1 MYVVERE
8 EANPAHLYIEV
19 LLYFIVKF
27 IVNFHLRSLLLSL
40 ILPLSYTLLEVK
52 LARLPLLLFYMTNVV
67 PQQPLLL

>member
-1 MYVVERE
+1 MINTMVPKSLCFSVTRLSLTMYVVERE

-40 ILPLSYTLLEVK
+40 ILPLS
-52 LARLPLLLFYMTNVV
+52 
-67 PQQPLLL
+67 